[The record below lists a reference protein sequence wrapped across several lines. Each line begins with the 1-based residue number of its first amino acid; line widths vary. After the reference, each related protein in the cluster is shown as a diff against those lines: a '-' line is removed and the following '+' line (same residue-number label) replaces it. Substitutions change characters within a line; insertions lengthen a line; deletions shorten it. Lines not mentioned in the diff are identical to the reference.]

1 MGKILGIPVYEETN
15 SGKYGFC
22 VKIGKL
28 RKWSNRERDH
38 EPLDFWVSYF
48 RTNPDKFGHAQGL
61 TLCVRER
68 ERAEKGSGSNDL
80 WVIPLRNDQLTK

>member
-1 MGKILGIPVYEETN
+1 MGGKYGENIGNTVYEEKT

-38 EPLDFWVSYF
+38 EPMDFLGVSYF

-61 TLCVRER
+61 MLCERER
-68 ERAEKGSGSNDL
+68 ESGKGK
-80 WVIPLRNDQLTK
+80 RQQ